1 MRNILDELGFEGVS
15 ITKKDKSEEI
25 IKSWNMGEGTERLV
39 FSAYVQAKKPNKL
52 KTVKVDNDGA

>member
-1 MRNILDELGFEGVS
+1 MDELGFESVS

-25 IKSWNMGEGTERLV
+25 IKSWNMGEGTEHLV

-52 KTVKVDNDGA
+52 QTDKVENDGP